1 MNRVNQTIKNL
12 ESKEL
17 LDIVGG
23 KTISYGNG
31 YYCNGSRC
39 WVDWSETV
47 RIIANNSA
55 MNLATGGAA
64 GWNPHAK

>member
-1 MNRVNQTIKNL
+1 MNQIIENL

-39 WVDWSETV
+39 
-47 RIIANNSA
+47 
-55 MNLATGGAA
+55 
-64 GWNPHAK
+64 

>member
-1 MNRVNQTIKNL
+1 MNQIIENL

-39 WVDWSETV
+39 QVDWSETV